1 MNIDIVK
8 EELENNIG
16 KEVYIKYNLGRNKI
30 EKYNAIIKELY
41 NYIFIVEIIDTSELK
56 SFMYSDIITNTIKLY
71 YKES

>member
-30 EKYNAIIKELY
+30 EKYSTTIKELY
-41 NYIFIVEIIDTSELK
+41 NFIFIVEIKETSELK
-56 SFMYSDIITNTIKLY
+56 SFMYSDIITNTIRLY
-71 YKES
+71 YK

>member
-30 EKYNAIIKELY
+30 EKYSATIKELY
-41 NYIFIVEIIDTSELK
+41 NFIFIV
-56 SFMYSDIITNTIKLY
+56 
-71 YKES
+71 

>member
-41 NYIFIVEIIDTSELK
+41 NYIFIVEIIDTCELK
-56 SFMYSDIITNTIKLY
+56 SFMYSDVITNTIKLY
-71 YKES
+71 YK

>member
-8 EELENNIG
+8 EELESNIG

-30 EKYNAIIKELY
+30 EKYSAIIKELY
-41 NYIFIVEIIDTSELK
+41 NYIFIVEVKDTSELK

-71 YKES
+71 YK

>member
-30 EKYNAIIKELY
+30 EKYSAIIKELY
-41 NYIFIVEIIDTSELK
+41 NFIFIVEIIDTSELK

-71 YKES
+71 YK